1 MGPAIIAAG
10 LIWGLAG
17 VAIRRTTRAVV
28 LLYAAMTMAFAMLT
42 PIIRASALVDRV
54 PIWLQLYLRPAG
66 DMTMFTAF
74 PWAGFVFAG
83 AAAGALIAAS
93 HKQTERRVQ
102 VWLAAAG
109 AALIVGGLYAETLPS
124 IYARSS
130 FWTSSP
136 VWFAIRTGIL
146 MLALASIYAVAQ
158 ACGRGGIE
166 LRRLERFGRC
176 SLFVYWIHVELVYG
190 YLTWPLHRR
199 LPVWGTFLAYA
210 LFCVLMY
217 RAVVLRDRI
226 VERWHEMSA
235 IRRTVEEAS

>member
-1 MGPAIIAAG
+1 M
-10 LIWGLAG
+10 
-17 VAIRRTTRAVV
+17 
-28 LLYAAMTMAFAMLT
+28 
-42 PIIRASALVDRV
+42 
-54 PIWLQLYLRPAG
+54 
-66 DMTMFTAF
+66 
-74 PWAGFVFAG
+74 
-83 AAAGALIAAS
+83 
-93 HKQTERRVQ
+93 
-102 VWLAAAG
+102 
-109 AALIVGGLYAETLPS
+109 
-124 IYARSS
+124 
-130 FWTSSP
+130 
-136 VWFAIRTGIL
+136 WFAIRTGIL